1 MPVTVI
7 SRLALGRWIFVAV
20 VVALAAGALFWTAF
34 HPESGASY
42 DPNGPVASIGAARV
56 GGFLGGVACLLGFA
70 YCLYLPISSRGR
82 AVWIEGSELVFVDDF
97 GRHRVPLAEI
107 ERTELGTDSANASGV
122 PIVFWRDRALS
133 PRRRQG
139 PHSNFDHGGR
149 KGNRA
154 GTVAGGAGKPA
165 RQPPGISC
173 VIGIFLLMPTDRFL

>member
-122 PIVFWRDRALS
+122 PIVFGVIELYRRDGDKDRIRTSIMAEEKETVLARLQEVLENRQGSRQESRAL
-133 PRRRQG
+133 
-139 PHSNFDHGGR
+139 
-149 KGNRA
+149 
-154 GTVAGGAGKPA
+154 
-165 RQPPGISC
+165 
-173 VIGIFLLMPTDRFL
+173 